1 MSVRQASGR
10 GVYGASIVLG
20 VLAIAELIFLLLP
33 KLRPLNHLFDPIE
46 LFIGRIS
53 PGLKG
58 MISNSSLLQS
68 AIAAALTWLAAWAA
82 LEAFKSSG

>member
-58 MISNSSLLQS
+58 MISTSSLLQS